1 MRDTLTL
8 STVEQIQALGHPVRQ
23 HVLRLLTR
31 EPMTNKQ
38 LATRIGIASGKL
50 HFHVRELER
59 AGLIEIIEERPKG
72 GVIEKYYRAVA
83 ANFTGGLLFGEFGE
97 GNIEMFGSALDAARQ
112 EYARAFA
119 HFGHTPPLTSLVH
132 HEARLTAEGA
142 RRIQAHIEAIT
153 AEMTAGDADAGPAA
167 SVETHPYLFTALFH
181 TMADPARDPDAGEH
195 SDALTLSPS
204 PTGA

>member
-38 LATRIGIASGKL
+38 MATRIGIPPGKL

-59 AGLIEIIEERPKG
+59 AGLIEIVEERPKG

-83 ANFTGGLLFGEFGE
+83 HNFTGGLLVGEAQA
-97 GNIEMFGSALDAARQ
+97 GNVEMFGSALDAARQ
-112 EYARAFA
+112 EYARAVERY
-119 HFGHTPPLTSLVH
+119 GHTPPITSLIH
-132 HEARLTAEGA
+132 HEARMTEEGA
-142 RRIQAHIEAIT
+142 RRIQALIEAIT
-153 AEMTAGDADAGPAA
+153 GEMTAADSAPDPDG
-167 SVETHPYLFTALFH
+167 ETRSYLFTALFH
-181 TMADPARDPDAGEH
+181 TMAAPNAP
-195 SDALTLSPS
+195 
-204 PTGA
+204 

>member
-31 EPMTNKQ
+31 EPLTNKQ
-38 LATRIGIASGKL
+38 LATRIGIAPGKL

-59 AGLIEIIEERPKG
+59 AGLIEIVEERPKG

-83 ANFTGGLLFGEFGE
+83 ANFTGGLLFGESGE
-97 GNIEMFGSALDAARQ
+97 GNVEMFGSALDAARQ

-119 HFGHTPPLTSLVH
+119 YYGHTPPLTSLIH
-132 HEARLTAEGA
+132 HEARLTAEQA
-142 RRIQAHIEAIT
+142 RRIQGHIEAIT
-153 AEMTAGDADAGPAA
+153 GEMSAADANPAA
-167 SVETHPYLFTALFH
+167 SAETHPYLFTALFH
-181 TMADPARDPDAGEH
+181 TMAAPAPDPDAGDH
-195 SDALTLSPS
+195 SDTWASPPS
-204 PTGA
+204 LTGA